1 MNPLRSLSS
10 GEQRFAASVHRL
22 PSQATKLDAHSLS
35 HSHWM
40 RLILRVVALPFLP
53 LENSAV
59 FSFAANES
67 AFCLLSHLSLMSVFV
82 GLMIFAAVRVLQTL
96 LEIPPQNVKNR
107 RHFVS

>member
-40 RLILRVVALPFLP
+40 RLILRVV
-53 LENSAV
+53 
-59 FSFAANES
+59 S